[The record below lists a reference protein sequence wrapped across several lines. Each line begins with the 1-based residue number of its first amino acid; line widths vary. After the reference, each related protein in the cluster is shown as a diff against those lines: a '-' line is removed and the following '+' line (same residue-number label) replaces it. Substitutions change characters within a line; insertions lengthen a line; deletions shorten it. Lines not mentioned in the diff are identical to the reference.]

1 VVARHRNNQEQD
13 NCQDEWDGCI
23 GDGAQILETSRRFEA
38 RIRLPW
44 GRGIWPEFWML
55 PTDDTYGGWPQSGEI
70 DIMENIG
77 KEGPNT
83 VHGTVHYGLSWPQHQ
98 YSESGITLASPSS
111 PNDAYLNE
119 TFHTYAVE
127 RLPGEIR
134 WFIDDIEYSSITKQD
149 MEPYHWPF
157 DEEFFF
163 IMNLAIGGSWPGNP
177 VDEERKAEDGFEE
190 ATLFPQKLEFDYVR
204 VYEGVFPRI
213 IGEAIVDCLA
223 KDVVYEITNVEDFRS
238 LDDDDVSFTWTV
250 PDGTTITKGQ
260 GTSRIRVD
268 FSSVVN
274 EDNIDDSEV
283 IHVQARGL
291 ENHQISNS
299 IGLTKLHETG
309 IGLRVKVVDFEGKC
323 SSPGINSTALST
335 FAFDCGRPSTCN
347 QFVLHRTTEEYTCGE
362 RIQWLIEAMG
372 MDELDA
378 CEDVGFVQFHG
389 HCGPCNPMD

>member
-1 VVARHRNNQEQD
+1 
-13 NCQDEWDGCI
+13 
-23 GDGAQILETSRRFEA
+23 
-38 RIRLPW
+38 
-44 GRGIWPEFWML
+44 
-55 PTDDTYGGWPQSGEI
+55 
-70 DIMENIG
+70 
-77 KEGPNT
+77 
-83 VHGTVHYGLSWPQHQ
+83 
-98 YSESGITLASPSS
+98 
-111 PNDAYLNE
+111 
-119 TFHTYAVE
+119 
-127 RLPGEIR
+127 
-134 WFIDDIEYSSITKQD
+134 
-149 MEPYHWPF
+149 
-157 DEEFFF
+157 
-163 IMNLAIGGSWPGNP
+163 MNLAIGGSWPGNP
-177 VDEERKAEDGFEE
+177 VDEEHKAEDGFEE